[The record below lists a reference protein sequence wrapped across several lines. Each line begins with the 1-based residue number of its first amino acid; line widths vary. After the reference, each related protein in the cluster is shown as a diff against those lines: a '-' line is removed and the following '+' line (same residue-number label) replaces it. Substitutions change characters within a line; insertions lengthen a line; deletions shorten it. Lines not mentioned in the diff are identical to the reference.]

1 MSHYIHVQL
10 LDTTAF
16 LGSIRLLAE
25 PLQTVRPE
33 EETMRTLDV
42 IAAATLVIGGLAWV
56 LVGLSAIY
64 QVLAWR
70 ATQKRWVLASAR
82 Y

>member
-1 MSHYIHVQL
+1 
-10 LDTTAF
+10 
-16 LGSIRLLAE
+16 
-25 PLQTVRPE
+25 
-33 EETMRTLDV
+33 MRTLDV